1 MVLSFWERDPEV
13 NRSLHPENSME
24 PFTSSGGK
32 EKSGEKVSSDTT
44 VYKST
49 GKGFRFKYV
58 TEWDLL
64 PLDGREWCSCRTV
77 FTWESKSCAKC

>member
-13 NRSLHPENSME
+13 NRSLHPREFYGTIYVIRWE
-24 PFTSSGGK
+24 
-32 EKSGEKVSSDTT
+32 GEKRRKSVQRYT

-77 FTWESKSCAKC
+77 FTWESKELR